1 MEVCLHYMLDY
12 VAISSPTVKD
22 YYITGQK
29 SALLYIHATIINQT
43 AYSCFWIV
51 NGPAAL

>member
-1 MEVCLHYMLDY
+1 MEACMYYMM
-12 VAISSPTVKD
+12 VASLYNRIEIRFAIYTCN
-22 YYITGQK
+22 K
-29 SALLYIHATIINQT
+29 SNQT